1 MLNRSGLADYAVNCY
16 AGCEHRCVYCYARY
30 VTRFAHPGE
39 TWGTFVDVKI
49 NAPQVLARELGRG
62 RTGRVFISSVCDG
75 WQPAEA
81 QYGLT
86 RQCLEMLLKHGYSVS
101 ILTKSSL
108 VRRDFDLLAG
118 RQRVS
123 FGTTITTLN
132 GSLYRFIEP
141 RASLPPARLAVL
153 EEAKSKG
160 LRTHAFL
167 GPLMPYLSDNEESL
181 LPLLRAVKEVGVDY
195 FYVDQLNRRFGLW
208 SALKKLFAEH
218 FPELIPAYQRLFF
231 DESARENYARRLAL
245 TVRGAAR
252 KLGLEDKL
260 TLCF

>member
-1 MLNRSGLADYAVNCY
+1 M
-16 AGCEHRCVYCYARY
+16 
-30 VTRFAHPGE
+30 
-39 TWGTFVDVKI
+39 WGTFVDVKI
-49 NAPQVLARELGRG
+49 NAPTVLERELRRG
-62 RTGRVFISSVCDG
+62 RKGRVFISSVCDG

-86 RQCLEMLLKHGYSVS
+86 RQCLEMLLKHGYPVS
-101 ILTKSSL
+101 ILTKSAL

-118 RQRVS
+118 RKGVS
-123 FGTTITTLN
+123 FGMTITTVN
-132 GSLYRFIEP
+132 ESLYRFIEP

-153 EEAKSKG
+153 EEAKSQG

-167 GPLMPYLSDNEESL
+167 GPLMPYLSDNEENL
-181 LPLLRAVKEVGVDY
+181 LPLLRAVEEVGVDY

-208 SALKKLFAEH
+208 PALKRLLGDH

-231 DESARENYARRLAL
+231 DEPVRENYTKRLAL
-245 TVRGAAR
+245 TVRGAVR